1 MTFGGKFSEFS
12 GETDCPNPPTIQP
25 IHIQSKIQP
34 AMIPLKLSPKEK
46 MFFTQPTTEKNGC
59 FPKNSHKK
67 NEKKDYR
74 KQNNKLKGT
83 KKQTNK
89 QTNNFP
95 TKKTPGQFDLTPRL
109 IGTPTPFPSEVHC
122 ECCHGE
128 SGDAGVFTG
137 ASDRPLDPPGVE
149 QERPV
154 DTLRKLKTKERCQ
167 K

>member
-1 MTFGGKFSEFS
+1 MKKRITK
-12 GETDCPNPPTIQP
+12 NKTIN
-25 IHIQSKIQP
+25 
-34 AMIPLKLSPKEK
+34 L
-46 MFFTQPTTEKNGC
+46 
-59 FPKNSHKK
+59 
-67 NEKKDYR
+67 R
-74 KQNNKLKGT
+74 GT
-83 KKQTNK
+83 KKQTKK
-89 QTNNFP
+89 QLP
-95 TKKTPGQFDLTPRL
+95 HKKKTPGQFDLTPRL
-109 IGTPTPFPSEVHC
+109 IGTPTSFPSEVHC